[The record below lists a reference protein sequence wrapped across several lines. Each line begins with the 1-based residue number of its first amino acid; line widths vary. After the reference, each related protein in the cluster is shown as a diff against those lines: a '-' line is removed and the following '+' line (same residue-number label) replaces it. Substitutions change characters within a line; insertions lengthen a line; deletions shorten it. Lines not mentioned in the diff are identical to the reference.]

1 VEAGASTAV
10 AGVTVIDVRVA
21 ELTVKAVDP
30 MTPLNVAEIFV
41 VPAATPVAT
50 PRPETVA
57 TAVLS
62 DAHVDSRFTVCV
74 LESLNVPVAVN
85 ESLVNGGMVRP
96 AGVKEMDT
104 IVALVTVK
112 VTALLT
118 GPRVAVIVAVPGV
131 RPFANPTPFTLATLV
146 LDDVHEH

>member
-1 VEAGASTAV
+1 M
-10 AGVTVIDVRVA
+10 DVKVA

-30 MTPLNVAEIFV
+30 VTPLNVAEIFA
-41 VPAATPVAT
+41 VPAETAVAT
-50 PRPETVA
+50 PSPETVA

-62 DAHVDSRFTVCV
+62 DVHVDSRFTVCV

-85 ESLVNGGMVRP
+85 ESLVNGGIVLP

-104 IVALVTVK
+104 IVAFVTVR

-118 GPRVAVIVAVPGV
+118 LPRVAVIIAVPGV
-131 RPFANPTPFTLATLV
+131 SPFANPTPLTLATLV
-146 LDDVHEH
+146 LDDIHEH